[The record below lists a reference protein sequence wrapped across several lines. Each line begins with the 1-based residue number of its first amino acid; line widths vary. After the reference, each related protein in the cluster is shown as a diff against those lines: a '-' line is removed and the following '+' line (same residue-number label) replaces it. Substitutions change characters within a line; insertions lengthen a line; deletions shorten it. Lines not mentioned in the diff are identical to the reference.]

1 MRCSCRL
8 SARRGGIGGRVAR
21 TALAAL
27 AAAVA
32 RDAGEEAV
40 QRRRAGAGP
49 PAGAGRG
56 FWGCCSRARAC
67 LGQVGGG
74 LEQRILRHGLGQE
87 IGQLEIGE
95 AEQLDRLL
103 LGGGQPGGEPLH
115 LPRRCMLTEAGAEL
129 HHRLKPRG

>member
-1 MRCSCRL
+1 MK
-8 SARRGGIGGRVAR
+8 RRF
-21 TALAAL
+21 
-27 AAAVA
+27 
-32 RDAGEEAV
+32 
-40 QRRRAGAGP
+40 RAGGQGP
-49 PAGAGRG
+49 GRRQA
-56 FWGCCSRARAC
+56 RARLLGLLQPGPGL

-129 HHRLKPRG
+129 HHSLNLEAEAFAQIDAANILVA